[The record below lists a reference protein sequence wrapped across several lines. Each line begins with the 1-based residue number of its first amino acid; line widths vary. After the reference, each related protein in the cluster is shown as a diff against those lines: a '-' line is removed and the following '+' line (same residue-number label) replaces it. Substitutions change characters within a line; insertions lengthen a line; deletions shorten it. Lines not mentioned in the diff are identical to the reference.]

1 MLRGTIWRRRT
12 CIRARD
18 AASIAAKILGKHI
31 MTMQDGA
38 RAAATPRA
46 TASAA
51 TNGAEVET
59 HGMKPV
65 AVLFAVAN
73 AAVLAV
79 FIGLA
84 ATGWVEFGVDAVA
97 ATSAG

>member
-1 MLRGTIWRRRT
+1 MI
-12 CIRARD
+12 
-18 AASIAAKILGKHI
+18 S
-31 MTMQDGA
+31 QDGA
-38 RAAATPRA
+38 HASTSARAGGHDAAKVA
-46 TASAA
+46 DA
-51 TNGAEVET
+51 

-65 AVLFAVAN
+65 AVVFAVAN

-84 ATGWVEFGVDAVA
+84 ATGWLEFGVDAVA